1 MKKNITLIILVT
13 YASLLGIAIT
23 QVYWVKKAYDL
34 KEEQFSNS
42 VLIALKSVA
51 NQLQMRYS
59 LELVDADDSS
69 PWSNIPKI
77 EQVKK
82 EHLVTSIKDEFSC
95 MKIIDNYY
103 YAIIDRKEDTIVT
116 GNYGNYNQEI
126 IDSKHQLRLTG
137 FRDSDR
143 YALSA
148 YFSNQSSIILI
159 DMLLWLVLTVVFLIV
174 IMLAFYFTINFFLRQ
189 KNLSEM
195 KTDFF
200 NNMTHELKTPIST
213 ISLASEM
220 LMGKKIYEDP
230 NKTKRYASVIFD
242 ENARLQHHV
251 EHILNMTLLDKGDL
265 KLKIKEIDIHKILVK
280 AVSNYN
286 LIVKKRNGVI
296 FTVLYAKK
304 FNVYGDREHLRNV
317 FTNLLDNANKYS
329 PESPEVTVT
338 TKNENNGIIIS
349 IEDKGIGI
357 SQENKRLIFK
367 RLYRVPTGNIYDA
380 KGFGLGLFYVKTVIE
395 AHKGTVKV
403 SSELG
408 KGSRFDIY
416 LPFDIKPVHDDEQNQ
431 N

>member
-1 MKKNITLIILVT
+1 MKRNITLIILVT
-13 YASLLGIAIT
+13 YVSLIGIVIT
-23 QVYWVKKAYDL
+23 QIYWVKKAYDL
-34 KEEQFSNS
+34 KEEQFNNS

-51 NQLQMRYS
+51 NQLQMRYAQE
-59 LELVDADDSS
+59 LEPEDNSIL
-69 PWSNIPKI
+69 SNIPRI

-82 EHLVTSIKDEFSC
+82 EHIAASIEEEFNC
-95 MKIIDNYY
+95 MKITDNYY
-103 YAIIDRKEDTIVT
+103 YAVIDRKADTVVT
-116 GNYGNYNQEI
+116 GEYGKYMKEI

-143 YALSA
+143 YAISA

-159 DMLLWLVLTVVFLIV
+159 DMVLWLILTSVFILVVILT
-174 IMLAFYFTINFFLRQ
+174 FYFTINFFLKQ

-220 LMGKKIYEDP
+220 LMGKNVYEDP
-230 NKTKRYASVIFD
+230 NKTKRYATVIFD

-265 KLKIKEIDIHKILVK
+265 KLKIREIDIHKILVK
-280 AVSNYN
+280 AVNNYN

-338 TKNENNGIIIS
+338 TKNENNGIVIS
-349 IEDKGIGI
+349 IEDNGIGI
-357 SQENKRLIFK
+357 SQENQKLIFK
-367 RLYRVPTGNIYDA
+367 RLYRVPTGNIYQA
-380 KGFGLGLFYVKTVIE
+380 KGFGLGLFYVKTVVE
-395 AHKGTVKV
+395 AHKGSVKV

-416 LPFDIKPVHDDEQNQ
+416 LPFDIKPAHDDEQNES
-431 N
+431 